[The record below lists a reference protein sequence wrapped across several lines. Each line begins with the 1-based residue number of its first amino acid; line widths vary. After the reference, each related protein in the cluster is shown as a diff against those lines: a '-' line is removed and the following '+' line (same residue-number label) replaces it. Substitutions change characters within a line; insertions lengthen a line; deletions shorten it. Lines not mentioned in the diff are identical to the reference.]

1 MRKVAFLVPTTS
13 KDRDWNNFRDS
24 YLNQILL
31 PSITKLSGSFDIEVY
46 IGYDCDDRLFS
57 NISRPKDYDKIKLKW
72 FCMNEDYKG
81 KPCHIWNTLGEMAL
95 LDKHDYLQ
103 VCGDDIS
110 FDNRTEW
117 LGKFIKL
124 LSKNNNVGYASGYS
138 NNNNIP
144 TQFLFHKT
152 HIEIFGWIFP
162 PPIHNW
168 FCDDFIYGLY
178 KDKGIW
184 IKDYHHLNIGGNP
197 RYTPN
202 NDRKLCS
209 ILVKRYKPKLNRMI
223 NELNK

>member
-1 MRKVAFLVPTTS
+1 MQSSSLRKVAFLVPTTS

-138 NNNNIP
+138 NNDNIP

-152 HIEIFGWIFP
+152 HIETFGWIFP

-184 IKDYHHLNIGGNP
+184 IKDYHHLNVGGMP
-197 RYTPN
+197 RYIPN
-202 NDRKLCS
+202 NDKELCKLLIKRFRK
-209 ILVKRYKPKLNRMI
+209 KLS
-223 NELNK
+223 K